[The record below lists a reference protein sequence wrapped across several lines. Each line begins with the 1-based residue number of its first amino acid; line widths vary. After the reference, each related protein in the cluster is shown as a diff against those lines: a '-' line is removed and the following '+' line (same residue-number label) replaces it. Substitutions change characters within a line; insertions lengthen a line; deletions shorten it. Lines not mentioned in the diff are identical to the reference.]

1 MEINS
6 ILKGLDEAVKISSGK
21 MNARRQKVSIM
32 PAESFSNQDIKN
44 VRMSLKLTQASFAEI
59 VGVNIKTV
67 EAWEKGTNSPN
78 GSARRLISIL
88 KSEPEILN
96 KLHIIR

>member
-21 MNARRQKVSIM
+21 MNARRHKVSIL
-32 PAESFSNQDIKN
+32 PTEAFSNQEIKN
-44 VRMSLKLTQASFAEI
+44 IRVNLKLTQASFAEV
-59 VGVNIKTV
+59 VGVNVKTV

-78 GSARRLISIL
+78 GPARRLLAIL
-88 KSEPEILN
+88 KSEPEIVS
-96 KLHIIR
+96 KLHLIG